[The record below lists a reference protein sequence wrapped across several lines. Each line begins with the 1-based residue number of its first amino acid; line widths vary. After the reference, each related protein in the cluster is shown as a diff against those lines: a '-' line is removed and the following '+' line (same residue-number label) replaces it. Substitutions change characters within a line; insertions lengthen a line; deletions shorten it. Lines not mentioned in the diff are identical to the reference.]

1 MEVNREN
8 YTNQG
13 IDVDVVSFKTN
24 TAVLL
29 SDWPDYTVRSDW
41 L

>member
-1 MEVNREN
+1 MEVNRQN
-8 YTNQG
+8 YTDQG

-24 TAVLL
+24 TAVIL
-29 SDWPDYTVRSDW
+29 SGWLDFTVRSDW